1 MATPHASNSKEQSP
15 LKSFLDIKLFNTPQT
30 SRGLS
35 VLNYDAILRTF
46 DLIDAFYAETPVPD
60 LVFPSGR
67 YRKGVSMYESVRIW
81 KQNARFGSD
90 VHQRDERVR
99 ELVRS
104 AAEAD
109 AASSGG
115 AGRLWADRTVAV
127 HAERGFAAG
136 AGIVERR
143 KGE

>member
-1 MATPHASNSKEQSP
+1 
-15 LKSFLDIKLFNTPQT
+15 
-30 SRGLS
+30 
-35 VLNYDAILRTF
+35 
-46 DLIDAFYAETPVPD
+46 
-60 LVFPSGR
+60 
-67 YRKGVSMYESVRIW
+67 MYESVRVW
-81 KQNARFGSD
+81 QQNARFGPD

-115 AGRLWADRTVAV
+115 AGRLWTDWTAAV

-136 AGIVERR
+136 AGTVERR
-143 KGE
+143 RRE